1 MYDNYNYPL
10 GADNPSAPWNEPLDP
25 EPKEFE
31 IVISQCLS
39 KSLKVLT
46 QDYTKEYEE
55 ESGLILTNTDDTEWK
70 TVYEDGG
77 HYTIDELLKTFQW
90 LLRKII
96 DEDILI
102 FDMKGM
108 KDYCEHLIE
117 ECDNWYVNETEICE

>member
-10 GADNPSAPWNEPLDP
+10 GADDPSAPWNEPLDP

-55 ESGLILTNTDDTEWK
+55 ESGLIMTNTNDTEWE
-70 TVYEDGG
+70 TVYEDEG
-77 HYTIDELLKTFQW
+77 HYTIDELLKIFQW
-90 LLRKII
+90 LLNKVI
-96 DEDILI
+96 DEDMLI
-102 FDMKGM
+102 FDMK
-108 KDYCEHLIE
+108 DYCKHLIE
-117 ECDNWYVNETEICE
+117 ECDNWYTNETEICE

>member
-55 ESGLILTNTDDTEWK
+55 ESVLTLTNTDDTEWK
-70 TVYEDGG
+70 TVYEDEG
-77 HYTIDELLKTFQW
+77 HYTIDELLKIFQW
-90 LLRKII
+90 LLNKVI
-96 DEDILI
+96 DEDMLI
-102 FDMKGM
+102 FDMK
-108 KDYCEHLIE
+108 DYCKHLIE
-117 ECDNWYVNETEICE
+117 ECDNWYINETEICE

>member
-55 ESGLILTNTDDTEWK
+55 ESGLMLTNTDDTEWK
-70 TVYEDGG
+70 TVYEDEG

-90 LLRKII
+90 LLRKVI
-96 DEDILI
+96 DEDV
-102 FDMKGM
+102 DYNT
-108 KDYCEHLIE
+108 KDYYKHLIE
-117 ECDNWYVNETEICE
+117 ECNNWYTNETEICE

>member
-55 ESGLILTNTDDTEWK
+55 ESGLTLTNTDDTEWK
-70 TVYEDGG
+70 TVYEDEG
-77 HYTIDELLKTFQW
+77 HYTIDELLKIFQW
-90 LLRKII
+90 LLNKVI
-96 DEDILI
+96 DEDMLI
-102 FDMKGM
+102 FDMK
-108 KDYCEHLIE
+108 DYCKHLIE
-117 ECDNWYVNETEICE
+117 ECDNWYTNETEICE

>member
-1 MYDNYNYPL
+1 MYDNYNYPQ

-55 ESGLILTNTDDTEWK
+55 ESGLILTNTEDTEWK
-70 TVYEDGG
+70 TVYEDEG
-77 HYTIDELLKTFQW
+77 HYTIDELLKTFKW
-90 LLRKII
+90 LLRKVI
-96 DEDILI
+96 DEDV
-102 FDMKGM
+102 DYNM
-108 KDYCEHLIE
+108 KDYYKHLIE
-117 ECDNWYVNETEICE
+117 ECDNWYTNETEICE

>member
-55 ESGLILTNTDDTEWK
+55 ESGLTLTNTDDTEWK
-70 TVYEDGG
+70 TVYEDEG
-77 HYTIDELLKTFQW
+77 HYTIDELLKIFQW
-90 LLRKII
+90 LLNKVI
-96 DEDILI
+96 DEDMLI
-102 FDMKGM
+102 FDMK
-108 KDYCEHLIE
+108 DYCKHLIE
-117 ECDNWYVNETEICE
+117 ECDNWYINETEICE

>member
-10 GADNPSAPWNEPLDP
+10 GADDPSAPWNEPLDP

-55 ESGLILTNTDDTEWK
+55 ESGLTLTNTDDTEWK
-70 TVYEDGG
+70 TVYEDEG
-77 HYTIDELLKTFQW
+77 HYTIDELLKIFQW
-90 LLRKII
+90 LLNKVI
-96 DEDILI
+96 DEDMLI
-102 FDMKGM
+102 FDMK
-108 KDYCEHLIE
+108 DYCKHLIE
-117 ECDNWYVNETEICE
+117 ECDNWYTNETEICE

>member
-46 QDYTKEYEE
+46 QNYTKEYEE
-55 ESGLILTNTDDTEWK
+55 ESGLILANTDDTEWK
-70 TVYEDGG
+70 TVYEDEG

-90 LLRKII
+90 LLKKVI
-96 DEDILI
+96 DEDV
-102 FDMKGM
+102 DYNT
-108 KDYCEHLIE
+108 KDYYEHLIE
-117 ECDNWYVNETEICE
+117 ECNNWCINETEICE